1 MAVGMVEVAM
11 AAAMVAAV
19 MVVARAVRVAAAK
32 VGERAEVEKA
42 AATEAATAEEATEV
56 AMAARQNAFRSQ
68 CSLCP
73 VGTQMATHTQPAPS
87 LDHHPRIT
95 RC

>member
-1 MAVGMVEVAM
+1 MEMAAVAM
-11 AAAMVAAV
+11 AEVMAEEAMAA
-19 MVVARAVRVAAAK
+19 
-32 VGERAEVEKA
+32 E
-42 AATEAATAEEATEV
+42 TEAATAEEATEV

-87 LDHHPRIT
+87 LDHHPRT
-95 RC
+95 CRCSSE